1 MSVQFNTNMDM
12 TDFANRLEHFLLE
25 KGFVAE
31 SKRIDLFKPF
41 FDLPSVYLGEFR
53 IALSDILK
61 ANIINDKEMRDDVKS
76 AINKINNAFNKAN
89 GINN

>member
-1 MSVQFNTNMDM
+1 M
-12 TDFANRLEHFLLE
+12 TDFAERLGRFLSE
-25 KGFVAE
+25 KGFKDE
-31 SKRIDLFKPF
+31 SKRINLFTAF

-61 ANIINDKEMRDDVKS
+61 ASIIDNKEMREDVQS
-76 AINKINNAFNKAN
+76 AINQINNAFNKAN